1 MPEENNQ
8 EQIKEQQSAPAQQKP
23 EVVKKPKIERNDYEQ
38 VNYGKPEDP
47 SSRFSGVTVIALGQA
62 GANIGLQLERELRK
76 HMDVVNFVAINSA
89 QSDLD
94 AIKVE
99 RDKKFLIPNT
109 AAGAGKKRDY
119 IKKIFYNEANPD
131 KLFNEIVEKNK
142 HTLFGLNKLILVTF
156 STGGGSGS
164 SIGPKFVAKL
174 TKYCATTT
182 ESYVVGHGDNG
193 QPIEGSIDPYRPNI
207 IGVALMPDFKSE
219 LDNGIDTLQ
228 NTLECLNEIDV
239 VIKNRLG
246 SFVIVQNKIDTNEV
260 IDKNIFSKT
269 NANVVTAF
277 KKFIKCIGVSNSDTI
292 LDVKDRFV
300 ALSIPGV
307 MCFSTL
313 EDLNKFNMLSPAIGS
328 TVSKVVAEL
337 SFETEEERKA
347 KYNKYLT
354 FASQF
359 TIADNTIGWND
370 INLLQNNNKDNPI
383 YRTDIVLMAG
393 FTNLSHILTPIR
405 DALDRKI
412 NALIDKDVEGRAFD
426 NISELKRS
434 REESISKN
442 TNPDI
447 NIDELF

>member
-1 MPEENNQ
+1 MPDNENVQTN
-8 EQIKEQQSAPAQQKP
+8 EQQQVKEQEKVAP
-23 EVVKKPKIERNDYEQ
+23 VKKPKIERNDYDQ
-38 VNYGKPEDP
+38 VNFGKPEDP

-76 HMDVVNFVAINSA
+76 HADVVNFVAINSA

-94 AIKVE
+94 AIKIE

-109 AAGAGKKRDY
+109 ASGAGKKRDY
-119 IKKIFYNEANPD
+119 IKKIFYNETNPD

-142 HTLFGLNKLILVTF
+142 HTLFGQNKLILVTF

-174 TKYCATTT
+174 TKYCATTK

-207 IGVALMPDFKSE
+207 IGVALMPDFKNE

-246 SFVIVQNKIDTNEV
+246 SFVIVQNKIDTNEM

-269 NANVVTAF
+269 NQNVVTAF

-300 ALSIPGV
+300 ALSIPGL
-307 MCFSTL
+307 MCFATL
-313 EDLNKFNMLSPAIGS
+313 DDLNRYNMLSPAIGS

-337 SFETEEERKA
+337 SFETEEERKV
-347 KYNKYLT
+347 KYNKYLS

-359 TIADNTIGWND
+359 TIADNTIGWSD

-405 DALDRKI
+405 DTLDRKL
-412 NALIDKDVEGRAFD
+412 NALIDKDVDGRAFD
-426 NISELKRS
+426 NISELKKS
-434 REESISKN
+434 REEATSKN
-442 TNPDI
+442 INPDI
-447 NIDELF
+447 NIDALF

>member
-1 MPEENNQ
+1 MQEENNNQ
-8 EQIKEQQSAPAQQKP
+8 QSNEQIQEKATA
-23 EVVKKPKIERNDYEQ
+23 VKKPKIERNDYEQ

-76 HMDVVNFVAINSA
+76 HADVVNFVAINSA

-142 HTLFGLNKLILVTF
+142 HTLFGLNKIVLVTF

-174 TKYCATTT
+174 TKYCATTQ

-193 QPIEGSIDPYRPNI
+193 QPIEGSIDPYRPNVV
-207 IGVALMPDFKSE
+207 GVALMPDFKSE

-246 SFVIVQNKIDTNEV
+246 SFVIVQNKIDTDEV
-260 IDKNIFSKT
+260 IDKNILSKT
-269 NANVVTAF
+269 NANGVTAF
-277 KKFIKCIGVSNSDTI
+277 KKFSKCIGVSNSDTI

-300 ALSIPGV
+300 ALSIPGI

-313 EDLNKFNMLSPAIGS
+313 DDLSKFNMLSPAIGS

-337 SFETEEERKA
+337 SFETEEERKE
-347 KYNKYLT
+347 KYNKYLN

-359 TIADNTIGWND
+359 TIADNTIGWSD

-383 YRTDIVLMAG
+383 YKTDIVLMAG

-405 DALDRKI
+405 DTLDRKI
-412 NALIDKDVEGRAFD
+412 NALIDKDIEGKAFD
-426 NISELKRS
+426 NISALKKS

-442 TNPDI
+442 INPDI
-447 NIDELF
+447 DIDKLF